1 MSLKPTAK
9 GQADGSGEAFPKK
22 KDQPLE
28 MKISAGSKALMEI
41 SPSHLLSSQPLTL
54 QVIGTGAG
62 AGGRIPVRAEKG

>member
-41 SPSHLLSSQPLTL
+41 SHPSHLLSSQPLTL
-54 QVIGTGAG
+54 QVIGSGSEVGLAFDE
-62 AGGRIPVRAEKG
+62 V